1 MRSIN
6 SVFGYAMI
14 FIAAAVAQVSLL
26 GLGVFL
32 FFGAFELVALD
43 MGHAGK
49 LIFNAFLSLLF
60 FAQHSGMLRKG
71 FRARLEKY
79 IGTPFLG
86 AVFTIASGVVLL
98 VVLIFWQQTP
108 PLLFSAQEIGRW
120 LMRGLYF
127 LMIAA
132 FAWGGWSL
140 QPFDPMGLSAVVN
153 RLRGR
158 SPAPPQLSIRGP
170 YRWVRHPLYLFSI
183 LMIWSCPD
191 ITADRLLFNVMWT
204 VWIIAGAFLEERDL
218 AACFGEAY
226 RQYQRNVPM
235 LIPRT
240 FRPVL

>member
-1 MRSIN
+1 
-6 SVFGYAMI
+6 MI
-14 FIAAAVAQVSLL
+14 FIAASVAQISLL

-32 FFGAFELVALD
+32 FFGSFELVTLD
-43 MGHAGK
+43 MGRAGK

-60 FAQHSGMLRKG
+60 FAQHSGMVRKG
-71 FRARLEKY
+71 FRDRLKKFIE
-79 IGTPFLG
+79 TPFHG

-98 VVLIFWQQTP
+98 VMLILWQHTP
-108 PLLFSAQEIGRW
+108 PLLFSAHGTGRW

-132 FAWGGWSL
+132 FAWGAWSL
-140 QPFDPMGLSAVVN
+140 QPFDPMGLSPIAHG
-153 RLRGR
+153 LRGR
-158 SPAPPQLSIRGP
+158 PPAPPRLSIRGP

-191 ITADRLLFNVMWT
+191 IPADRLLFNVMWT
-204 VWIIAGAFLEERDL
+204 AWIVAGAFLEERDL
-218 AACFGEAY
+218 AVCFGESY
-226 RQYQRNVPM
+226 RQYRRKVPM

>member
-6 SVFGYAMI
+6 SVSGYAII
-14 FIAAAVAQVSLL
+14 FIAAAMAQISLL

-32 FFGAFELVALD
+32 FFGSFDLISLD

-49 LIFNAFLSLLF
+49 LGFNALLSLLF

-71 FRARLEKY
+71 FRARLEKF
-79 IGTPFLG
+79 IGAPFLG

-98 VVLIFWQQTP
+98 VVLILWQQTP
-108 PLLFSAQEIGRW
+108 LLSSVQGVGRW

-127 LMIAA
+127 LMIAC

-140 QPFDPMGLSAVVN
+140 QPFDPMGLSPIAN
-153 RLRGR
+153 RLRGK
-158 SPAPPQLSIRGP
+158 SPTPPQLSIRGP

-204 VWIIAGAFLEERDL
+204 SWIIAGAFLEERDL
-218 AACFGEAY
+218 AACFGDAY
-226 RQYQRNVPM
+226 RHYQRKVPM
-235 LIPRT
+235 LIPKT